1 MRSCSRWC
9 GRPCTRGCTVRT
21 GSRCSAARSTAASGE
36 SAKRSSAAGFAR
48 PGPETQNA
56 RRRMPLRRPGPGAC
70 LSHSKLIEVLVLARC
85 VPLRRSAPPRRK
97 TPIRPGRPPDRR
109 APVRKARGRPWRGPQ
124 RSADY
129 LAWIRTL
136 GCVVC
141 SRASTSQ
148 IAIEAAHTN
157 ALGPRGLSQKSS
169 DYSAIPLAQVTIGRM
184 GIPTTVWVRCALRN
198 GIGSTCRS
206 WLEV

>member
-1 MRSCSRWC
+1 
-9 GRPCTRGCTVRT
+9 
-21 GSRCSAARSTAASGE
+21 
-36 SAKRSSAAGFAR
+36 
-48 PGPETQNA
+48 
-56 RRRMPLRRPGPGAC
+56 
-70 LSHSKLIEVLVLARC
+70 VLARR

-97 TPIRPGRPPDRR
+97 APIRAGKPPDRR
-109 APVRKARGRPWRGPQ
+109 VPVRKARGRPRRGPE

-157 ALGPRGLSQKSS
+157 ALGRRGLSQKSS
-169 DYSAIPLAQVTIGRM
+169 DYSAIPLCPSHHRDNADSYHRLGEEPFTHQHRLDLPELVADLNIRFKERNASKKAGPASELQFD
-184 GIPTTVWVRCALRN
+184 GLDAIP
-198 GIGSTCRS
+198 I
-206 WLEV
+206 